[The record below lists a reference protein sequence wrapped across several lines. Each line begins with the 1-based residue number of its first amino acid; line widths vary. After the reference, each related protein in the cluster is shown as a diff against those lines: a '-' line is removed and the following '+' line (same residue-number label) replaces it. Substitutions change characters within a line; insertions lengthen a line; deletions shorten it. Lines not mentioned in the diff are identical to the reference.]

1 MCLRQLHP
9 PPFPTRDLARIVLEE
24 MLSKCWIPLR
34 IPTKNEKHCLDQI
47 TKFAK
52 LYQRDRLD
60 AFNHKLNQLCDIAH
74 VNVEELIKISGN
86 QEWKIDFQFL
96 EGQHQVPQKGSMAG
110 EDRILAR
117 REENRERKRINFEA
131 RKANE
136 VKQRGTLETDSLHD
150 SSEDTT
156 DDYEIYVPSPK
167 RVKRDDSV
175 ALKVPRKTLL
185 QHTTAVADRLGL
197 SKRQYL

>member
-1 MCLRQLHP
+1 M
-9 PPFPTRDLARIVLEE
+9 
-24 MLSKCWIPLR
+24 K
-34 IPTKNEKHCLDQI
+34 
-47 TKFAK
+47 
-52 LYQRDRLD
+52 
-60 AFNHKLNQLCDIAH
+60 
-74 VNVEELIKISGN
+74 
-86 QEWKIDFQFL
+86 
-96 EGQHQVPQKGSMAG
+96 
-110 EDRILAR
+110 
-117 REENRERKRINFEA
+117 
-131 RKANE
+131 
-136 VKQRGTLETDSLHD
+136 RGTLETDSLHD